1 MLNRKHT
8 IAAVLAAALLV
19 PAMAS
24 AADRVGV
31 PAGDMSFVFEFEPS
45 RVTREEV
52 QRALTYPI
60 GATDGWRFVGGE
72 AGWIAEGARLNYT
85 QGQLV
90 HADECLFDPSKP
102 GPAPDAGPISPDL
115 YRGA

>member
-8 IAAVLAAALLV
+8 IAAALAAALLV

-31 PAGDMSFVFEFEPS
+31 PAGDMSFVFKFEPS

-60 GATDGWRFVGGE
+60 GAADGWRFAGGE

-85 QGQLV
+85 QGQLA
-90 HADECLFDPSKP
+90 HADDCLFDPSKSATGKGT
-102 GPAPDAGPISPDL
+102 GPVAPDL

>member
-1 MLNRKHT
+1 MLKRKL
-8 IAAVLAAALLV
+8 AAAIAAALLA

-24 AADRVGV
+24 AADQVGV
-31 PAGDMSFVFEFEPS
+31 PAGDLSVIFEFEPS
-45 RVTREEV
+45 RLTREEV

-60 GATDGWRFVGGE
+60 GAADGWRFVGGE
-72 AGWIAEGARLNYT
+72 AGWIAEGARLNYV

-90 HADECLFDPSKP
+90 HADECLFDPSKSGSARDT
-102 GPAPDAGPISPDL
+102 GPAAPDL

>member
-8 IAAVLAAALLV
+8 IAAALAAALLV

-31 PAGDMSFVFEFEPS
+31 PAGDMSFVFKFEPS
-45 RVTREEV
+45 RVTREEA

-60 GATDGWRFVGGE
+60 GAADGWRFVGGE
-72 AGWIAEGARLNYT
+72 AGWIAEGVRLDYT

-90 HADECLFDPSKP
+90 HADECLFDPSKS
-102 GPAPDAGPISPDL
+102 GPATDTGPISPEL

>member
-1 MLNRKHT
+1 MLNRKL
-8 IAAVLAAALLV
+8 AVAMAAALLA

-31 PAGDMSFVFEFEPS
+31 PAGDLSFVFKFEPS
-45 RVTREEV
+45 RLTRDEV

-60 GATDGWRFVGGE
+60 GAADGWRFVGGE

-90 HADECLFDPSKP
+90 HADECLFDPSKSGQAKDT
-102 GPAPDAGPISPDL
+102 GPVAPDLD
-115 YRGA
+115 RGA